1 MSLFP
6 RTLQRSFLKNDSPN
20 QGYTIYDSFKCE
32 ENKRYTTHNWL
43 EEEFLWGYTSEKG
56 ILSKE
61 IYIDQSFTVWQTI
74 IWDVRC
80 HLKATLSF
88 GKILWRHSLF
98 WFEPFQPA
106 TMEMS
111 VRWQTYYDLTSEVC
125 TILKMYRGWEG
136 CLLPSSLPL
145 SFFFFLSLLRALHR
159 LFHLIFK
166 KINQV
171 ETAIISISR
180 WSQ

>member
-1 MSLFP
+1 M
-6 RTLQRSFLKNDSPN
+6 
-20 QGYTIYDSFKCE
+20 
-32 ENKRYTTHNWL
+32 RYTTHNWL